1 MLKSLRNIQGAFALS
16 RFYLIAVT
24 LLAVGVSCYAIYSSY
39 CFAEKQREKI
49 YVMDQGKSLMMA
61 LSQDVNR
68 NKPAEARA
76 HVRWFHEL
84 FFTLVP
90 DGTAIEYNVQQ
101 ALFLADNSV
110 LEFYKTRKENGYYQ
124 KIVGAGIINEIKVD
138 SIVMNMDEYPYRVST
153 YATTSVMRTS
163 SVSYFHLETSCQM
176 INCPR
181 SDKNPHGFLIENW
194 KVDRM
199 EEINTVARH

>member
-1 MLKSLRNIQGAFALS
+1 MLKSLKDIQGAFALS
-16 RFYLIAVT
+16 RFYLIGISIFAVIASGYT
-24 LLAVGVSCYAIYSSY
+24 IYKSY
-39 CFAEKQREKI
+39 EFAEKQREKI
-49 YVMDQGKSLMMA
+49 YVMDNGKSLMMA
-61 LSQDVNR
+61 LSQDINI

-90 DGTAIEYNVQQ
+90 DGQAIEYNVQQ

-124 KIVGAGIINEIKVD
+124 KLVGAGIINEIKID
-138 SIVMNMDEYPYRVST
+138 SVKVNMEDYPYFVQT

-163 SVSYFHLETSCQM
+163 SVTYYQLETQCQLV
-176 INCPR
+176 NCPR
-181 SDKNPHGFLIENW
+181 SDRNPHGFIIENW
-194 KVDRM
+194 EVNKMD
-199 EEINTVARH
+199 ELTTVAR